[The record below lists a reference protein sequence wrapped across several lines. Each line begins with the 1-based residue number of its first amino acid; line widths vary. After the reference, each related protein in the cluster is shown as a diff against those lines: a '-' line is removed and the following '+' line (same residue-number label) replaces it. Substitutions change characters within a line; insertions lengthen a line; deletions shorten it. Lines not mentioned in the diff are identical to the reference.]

1 MSWRLGIAAP
11 MLMGVLGCAS
21 ARPGPAPFPAAS
33 SARPA
38 TSLESLAGEYT
49 LIAIDG
55 HRLPYAPTAHGDA
68 ARAEVWPVVAGAL
81 LLRSN
86 GTFGVETTYNTNMSG
101 GDKSTY
107 QFSGT
112 CFGSDGG
119 FRMVWD
125 GGGQTAIAVRGDTIL
140 VKNEGKAFSYL
151 RR

>member
-11 MLMGVLGCAS
+11 MLLGVLGCAT
-21 ARPGPAPFPAAS
+21 ARPAAAPVPAAS
-33 SARPA
+33 SAVPA
-38 TSLESLAGEYT
+38 LSLESIAGDYT

-55 HRLPYAPTAHGDA
+55 HRLPYALAAHGDA
-68 ARAEVWPVVAGAL
+68 ARAEAWPVLAGTLAL
-81 LLRSN
+81 RPN
-86 GTFGVETTYNTNMSG
+86 GTFRVETTYNSNMTGS
-101 GDKSTY
+101 DKSTY

-112 CFGSDGG
+112 CFGSEGE

-140 VKNEGKAFSYL
+140 VKNEGNAFSYL

>member
-11 MLMGVLGCAS
+11 MLLGVLGCAT
-21 ARPGPAPFPAAS
+21 ARPAAAPVPAAS
-33 SARPA
+33 SAVPA
-38 TSLESLAGEYT
+38 LSLESIAGDYT

-55 HRLPYAPTAHGDA
+55 HRLPYALTAHGDA
-68 ARAEVWPVVAGAL
+68 ARAEAWPVLAGTLAL
-81 LLRSN
+81 RPN
-86 GTFGVETTYNTNMSG
+86 GTFRVETTYNSNMTGS
-101 GDKSTY
+101 DKSTY

-112 CFGSDGG
+112 CFGSEGE

-140 VKNEGKAFSYL
+140 VKNEGNAFSYL

>member
-11 MLMGVLGCAS
+11 MLVGVLGCATS
-21 ARPGPAPFPAAS
+21 RPAAGPVPAAS
-33 SARPA
+33 SAIPA
-38 TSLESLAGEYT
+38 LSLESIAGEYT

-55 HRLPYAPTAHGDA
+55 HRLPYALTAHGDA
-68 ARAEVWPVVAGAL
+68 ARADAWPVLAGAL
-81 LLRSN
+81 SLRPN
-86 GTFGVETTYNTNMSG
+86 GTFRVETTYNTNMASS
-101 GDKSTY
+101 DKSTY

-112 CFGSDGG
+112 CFGSEGE

-140 VKNEGKAFSYL
+140 VKNEGNAFSYL

>member
-11 MLMGVLGCAS
+11 MLLGVLGCAT
-21 ARPGPAPFPAAS
+21 ARPAAAPVPAAS
-33 SARPA
+33 SAVPA
-38 TSLESLAGEYT
+38 LSLESIAGDYT

-55 HRLPYAPTAHGDA
+55 HRLPYALTAHGDA
-68 ARAEVWPVVAGAL
+68 ARAEAWPVLAGTLAL
-81 LLRSN
+81 RPN
-86 GTFGVETTYNTNMSG
+86 GTFRVETTYNSNMTG

-112 CFGSDGG
+112 CFGSEGE

-140 VKNEGKAFSYL
+140 VKNEGNAFSYL

>member
-11 MLMGVLGCAS
+11 MLLGVLGCAT
-21 ARPGPAPFPAAS
+21 ARPAAAPVPAAS
-33 SARPA
+33 SAVPA
-38 TSLESLAGEYT
+38 LSLESIAGDYT

-55 HRLPYAPTAHGDA
+55 HRLPYALAAHGDA
-68 ARAEVWPVVAGAL
+68 ARAEAWPVLAGTL
-81 LLRSN
+81 SLRPN
-86 GTFGVETTYNTNMSG
+86 GTFRVETTYNSNMTGS
-101 GDKSTY
+101 DKSTY

-112 CFGSDGG
+112 CFGSEGE

-140 VKNEGKAFSYL
+140 VKNEGNAFSYL